1 MLALG
6 LAMGA
11 ILMVYAIALYF
22 PPYLYFL
29 GLAVAIVYGLIARR
43 ILIGKNANKTKQTP
57 S

>member
-6 LAMGA
+6 LAIGA
-11 ILMVYAIALYF
+11 ILMVYTMALYF

-43 ILIGKNANKTKQTP
+43 ILFGKNANKTKQN
-57 S
+57 SS